1 MESVEEFTE
10 RYNAAFSAK
19 RKAERREQSAYS
31 NWQKCSGVGAK
42 DKGAWSKYL
51 LAANADVSAQGV
63 YDAIESERRMMGVF
77 IATAEEPE

>member
-10 RYNAAFSAK
+10 RYQSAFAAK

-42 DKGAWSKYL
+42 DKEAWGKYL
-51 LAANADVSAQGV
+51 LAANADVAAQGV
-63 YDAIESERRMMGVF
+63 FDDVESERRRLGVF
-77 IATAEEPE
+77 ISTNTESE